1 MMIDQGIKFLGIL
14 IQHTSLS
21 LTRLD
26 LTERG
31 ESVNARSCGFEWG
44 DLLPPTSFGDL
55 VSHGLESRERSMSHH
70 SQGEGEMNEYS
81 LLRRSVGDERH
92 PKVEV
97 RWL

>member
-1 MMIDQGIKFLGIL
+1 
-14 IQHTSLS
+14 
-21 LTRLD
+21 
-26 LTERG
+26 
-31 ESVNARSCGFEWG
+31 
-44 DLLPPTSFGDL
+44 
-55 VSHGLESRERSMSHH
+55 MSHH